1 MHHIEVVVDDSYSR
15 FGNLYYRVSAFC
27 ELVGEKSLGS
37 FSSLPDAVLFAKAK
51 ANELGVSFVVPV
63 AAKNGGNTDE

>member
-1 MHHIEVVVDDSYSR
+1 MHHIEVVVDETYLR
-15 FGNLYYRVSAFC
+15 FGNLCYRVSVFC

-63 AAKNGGNTDE
+63 TAKTGGNQDE